1 MSKCWR
7 CWRDPEARLV
17 GVFYISRPAGPE
29 RAHKVLIGKDKRFR
43 GSELALGSC
52 RPHENNKLYA
62 KATGVLAL
70 LLGPAALLLL
80 AGYPDVAR
88 MFTVG
93 AVLALQMCLLARPV
107 AGFSIMLPIVYGAAA
122 ITAQSTDGVAALIVA
137 AAALVGVA
145 SSQGY
150 QRGLLAVLAAT
161 LIGSSEPA
169 SPSGV
174 LAPVLMLGAG
184 SSFGFLLSVT
194 VLREVDVD
202 VRAVRPQTALSYAAL
217 LALLVTVA
225 WAAARAYGV
234 PHGWWLPLAVAS
246 VGQPALE
253 RTVGRA
259 LGSFAVALLAT
270 LLLVSLAELAE
281 GVVLRVVLISAMGLA
296 LLALGKQHR
305 WIKRLLITPMLV
317 MMMSE
322 AGDHTA
328 LDYMH
333 SATLA
338 CAVVYGSALLG
349 QWLLWTLRPD
359 PGRTAAGP
367 AAR

>member
-1 MSKCWR
+1 M
-7 CWRDPEARLV
+7 
-17 GVFYISRPAGPE
+17 
-29 RAHKVLIGKDKRFR
+29 
-43 GSELALGSC
+43 
-52 RPHENNKLYA
+52 YA
-62 KATGVLAL
+62 KASGVLAL

-80 AGYPDVAR
+80 AGYPEVAR

-93 AVLALQMCLLARPV
+93 AVLALQMCLLARPA
-107 AGFSIMLPIVYGAAA
+107 AGFSIMLPVVYGAAA

-161 LIGSSEPA
+161 LIGSSEAA
-169 SPSGV
+169 SPSAAV
-174 LAPVLMLGAG
+174 APVLMMGAG
-184 SSFGFLLSVT
+184 SSYGFLLSVT
-194 VLREVDVD
+194 VLRDVDVD
-202 VRAVRPQTALSYAAL
+202 MRAVRPQTALSYAAL

-225 WAAARAYGV
+225 WAAARAYGI

-253 RTVGRA
+253 RSVGRA

-270 LLLVSLAELAE
+270 LLLVWLAELAE
-281 GVVLRVVLISAMGLA
+281 GLVLRVVLIAGMGLA
-296 LLALGKQHR
+296 LLSLGKQHR
-305 WIKRLLITPMLV
+305 WIKTLLVTPMLV
-317 MMMSE
+317 LMLSPG
-322 AGDHTA
+322 GDQSA
-328 LDYMH
+328 LEYMRT
-333 SATLA
+333 ATLA

-359 PGRTAAGP
+359 PGRAAAGP

>member
-1 MSKCWR
+1 LNLLSNLR
-7 CWRDPEARLV
+7 NGLEFAF
-17 GVFYISRPAGPE
+17 GHGGPQ
-29 RAHKVLIGKDKRFR
+29 
-43 GSELALGSC
+43 
-52 RPHENNKLYA
+52 ENNDMYA
-62 KATGVLAL
+62 KASGVLAL
-70 LLGPAALLLL
+70 LLAPAALLLL
-80 AGYPDVAR
+80 AGYADVAR

-107 AGFSIMLPIVYGAAA
+107 AAFSIMLPIIYGAAA

-169 SPSGV
+169 SPSAV
-174 LAPVLMLGAG
+174 LTPVLMMGAG
-184 SSFGFLLSVT
+184 SAYGFLLSVT
-194 VLREVDVD
+194 VLRHVDVD
-202 VRAVRPQTALSYAAL
+202 MHAVRPQTALSYAAL

-225 WAAARAYGV
+225 WAAARAYAL

-259 LGSFAVALLAT
+259 LGGFALALLAT

-281 GVVLRVVLISAMGLA
+281 GIALRVVLIAAMGLA
-296 LLALGKQHR
+296 LLSLSHQHR
-305 WIKRLLITPMLV
+305 WIKRLLVTPMLV
-317 MMMSE
+317 LMLSPGGSQSVLE
-322 AGDHTA
+322 Y
-328 LDYMH
+328 LN

-359 PGRTAAGP
+359 PGRIAAGP